1 MFIFEQNALF
11 CEQINN
17 KIVKN
22 NYRITIIEHYFLL
35 PLRHH
40 LFFTNMTK
48 RTKMKMTAFFHRL
61 IYVVLGVEAVIIM
74 VYLMMGLTSCNNKQ
88 AEQPAFFKMEPVQEN
103 TSIVLWN
110 PEVYDFETGNQFCIS
125 HFKNMGDDVA
135 KLAAGACTS
144 WRNGQY
150 HGRNL
155 DWYQADYGCL
165 IVQMPKGGKVK
176 HASVGTVNASTIVT
190 QDFIQ
195 QGVLTD
201 EMRKV
206 LPAATVDGI
215 NDAGVAV
222 NINIVPHQP
231 GDYYID
237 EEGDLSCACVVRYV
251 LDNAGSVTEAVDL
264 LKARKV
270 SQSIVRLAGDE
281 AHYMISNVDSTVVV
295 EFPQGEMQVVYFT
308 RNEQGWYS
316 PNGNPAIMAN
326 FYDYAAEQY
335 GVGSDEFYNYHPTA
349 MGVERWLTVKAQY
362 DHAKVDVTSNLAI
375 AQSVWYFKNMMTD
388 KSLWYTE
395 NAVAGSG
402 YGKDEQGW
410 YFMAAGQ
417 RVDAQNAQQAMQ
429 GYWKANMESYWK
441 DYELQYGQ
449 LSDPHVKGNM
459 FWETSHSVVY
469 DLQNKKGYL
478 YPFENFYSQD
488 GNPVVIEIVDEKDIK
503 LPASVDL

>member
-40 LFFTNMTK
+40 LFFTNMTI
-48 RTKMKMTAFFHRL
+48 RTRMKMTAFSHRI
-61 IYVVLGVEAVIIM
+61 IYLLLGAEAIIIM
-74 VYLMMGLTSCNNKQ
+74 IYLMMGLTSCNNKQ

-206 LPAATVDGI
+206 LPAATIDGI

-349 MGVERWLTVKAQY
+349 MGVERWLTVQAQY
-362 DHAKVDVTSNLAI
+362 DQAKIDVASNLAI
-375 AQSVWYFKNMMTD
+375 AQSVWYFKNIMVD

-395 NAVAGSG
+395 NAVPDLG
-402 YGKDEQGW
+402 YGKDAQGW

-417 RVDAQNAQQAMQ
+417 RVDVSDASQAMQ
-429 GYWKANMESYWK
+429 GYRKANMETYWK

>member
-1 MFIFEQNALF
+1 
-11 CEQINN
+11 
-17 KIVKN
+17 
-22 NYRITIIEHYFLL
+22 
-35 PLRHH
+35 
-40 LFFTNMTK
+40 
-48 RTKMKMTAFFHRL
+48 MTAFFHRL

-74 VYLMMGLTSCNNKQ
+74 VYMMMGLTSCNNKQ

-206 LPAATVDGI
+206 LPAATIDGI